1 MADKV
6 TVDLDV
12 SMDAKAKD
20 PDDVGNVNSANSE
33 AESGSKSSG
42 MDWKSLGGSEE
53 KESSTVYIDMGT
65 ALWPL
70 WYVLDLMTDPLVKG
84 KLDLSKSGF
93 FLTHDTHP
101 GRQRTVTCAFTS

>member
-53 KESSTVYIDMGT
+53 KESSTGIHTRLGIRFRAIMIMCKDVVKMTTFACLQCTLIW
-65 ALWPL
+65 ALR
-70 WYVLDLMTDPLVKG
+70 
-84 KLDLSKSGF
+84 SGHCGMYS
-93 FLTHDTHP
+93 T
-101 GRQRTVTCAFTS
+101 